1 MTDTNLHEIFKVCSN
16 GDALTTVELSYKK
29 YILFTGVIYNKD
41 YLVNYYNSTVVEQKL
56 NKLDKLDDILF
67 SIYTKIGFCK
77 LLSIIDGNFSLIIT
91 DDDTI
96 NIGKDRLNIIKIYFN
111 YSLTSVSFIER
122 NTYFKLVFGAFI
134 MKKNKVMYEN
144 YNYIEPTYISLNI
157 RDDFFLNTLKKSIYK
172 IYNNHSLQKIAFIKT
187 NTIGSDLIN
196 NIINDDILLINN
208 IEILDGTALAGK
220 NNHVI
225 DDGQIYI
232 TDYYFEELFYI
243 KKYTD
248 LSYLNE
254 NLPFN
259 IITPFLDR
267 YIIDLYITNEI

>member
-1 MTDTNLHEIFKVCSN
+1 MTDTIL
-16 GDALTTVELSYKK
+16 ELSYKK
-29 YILFTGVIYNKD
+29 YILFTGVIYNFSEIKD
-41 YLVNYYNSTVVEQKL
+41 YYNYEIGHEQYNL
-56 NKLDKLDDILF
+56 IKLDDILF
-67 SIYTKIGFCK
+67 SIYNKIGFCK
-77 LLSIIDGNFSLIIT
+77 LLSMIDGNFSLIIT
-91 DDDTI
+91 DNNTI
-96 NIGKDRLNIIKIYFN
+96 NIGKDRLNINKIYLN
-111 YSLTSVSFIER
+111 YSLFSVSFIEI
-122 NTYFKLVFGAFI
+122 NTYFKLLFGAFI
-134 MKKNKVMYEN
+134 IKKNKVMYEN
-144 YNYIEPTYISLNI
+144 YNYIEPTYKSLNV
-157 RDDFFLNTLKKSIYK
+157 RDDYFLNTLKKSIYK

-208 IEILDGTALAGK
+208 IAILDQISS
-220 NNHVI
+220 I
-225 DDGQIYI
+225 DEKTDYSLYI

-267 YIIDLYITNEI
+267 YIIDLYITNETSC